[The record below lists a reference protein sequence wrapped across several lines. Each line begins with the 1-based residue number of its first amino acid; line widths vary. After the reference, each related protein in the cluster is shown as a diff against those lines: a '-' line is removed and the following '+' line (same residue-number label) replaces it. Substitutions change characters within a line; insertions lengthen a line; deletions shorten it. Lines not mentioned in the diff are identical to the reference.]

1 MKRLKFDLSIARVT
15 ILLLA
20 IVAILVIATDSRA
33 DYQIVWSTIDGGG
46 GTSTGGQYVLTGTIG
61 QPDAAGSTGGDYK
74 LLGGFW
80 PGGPL
85 CMVEL
90 ADLALFASYWLD
102 EGFNLPADLNSDEVV
117 DLYDFGLLANHWLGA
132 CPYDWPLR

>member
-1 MKRLKFDLSIARVT
+1 MSLLIPTIGFAQPFSVEWYKIA
-15 ILLLA
+15 
-20 IVAILVIATDSRA
+20 D
-33 DYQIVWSTIDGGG
+33 GG

-61 QPDAAGSTGGDYK
+61 QPDAANSTGGDYK

-132 CPYDWPLR
+132 CPYNWPLR